1 MRNWRVLTAIAAV
14 VLAALAGVLV
24 WKYTDNAKND
34 AKKPFT
40 FTSAL
45 VAKSRVAANTSFD
58 RALETGLIARE
69 QRVRNDVPASG
80 IDGTKTDAQL
90 KSQYADL
97 IAGHDIAEGQ
107 MIVAQDFVALSAS
120 SSGLAGQLETDQGKD
135 KGKQLQ
141 AVTLTLEDQR
151 AVGGFLTPGDS
162 VNVMVTISDDQDHW
176 ISPEGQH
183 VRYTSF
189 LLAGVKVLAVGST
202 TARPQQSATTP
213 TSASTNQPT
222 ISRNLITFEVTARQ
236 AQQLVQAEAGG
247 TVYLSLNPESFN
259 SDGFKD
265 PGEVVEAVNLFDKPL
280 PLLEQELKKLA
291 GKSK

>member
-1 MRNWRVLTAIAAV
+1 VRNWRVLTAIAAI

-45 VAKSRVAANTSFD
+45 VAKSRVAASTSFD
-58 RALETGLIARE
+58 QALDSGLIARE

-80 IDGTKTDAQL
+80 IDASKTDAQL
-90 KSQYADL
+90 KSRYADL
-97 IAGHDIAEGQ
+97 VAGHDIAEGQ
-107 MIVAQDFVALSAS
+107 MIVDDDFVSLSAV

-141 AVTLTLEDQR
+141 AITLTLEDQR

-176 ISPEGQH
+176 LNPEGNH

-202 TARPQQSATTP
+202 TGKPQQSATTP
-213 TSASTNQPT
+213 TSAQTTQST

-259 SDGFKD
+259 PDGFKD